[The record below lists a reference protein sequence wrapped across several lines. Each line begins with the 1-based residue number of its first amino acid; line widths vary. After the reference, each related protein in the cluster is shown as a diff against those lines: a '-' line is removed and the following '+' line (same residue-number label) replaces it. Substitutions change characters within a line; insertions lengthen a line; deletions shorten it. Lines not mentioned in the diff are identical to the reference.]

1 MRRHKYIVGMRI
13 QGRARDIA
21 LQQSLSERVRGKAHE
36 YNYYY
41 WVYAERWVYVERNP
55 LALCISHSLS
65 LSLYELYIECQL
77 TLRCKPIYK
86 KTLS

>member
-1 MRRHKYIVGMRI
+1 MRTHKYIVGMRI

-36 YNYYY
+36 YNCGKP
-41 WVYAERWVYVERNP
+41 VLLP
-55 LALCISHSLS
+55 LSKLS

>member
-36 YNYYY
+36 YNCYCALRPQF
-41 WVYAERWVYVERNP
+41 VSDE
-55 LALCISHSLS
+55 LAVRREKPSSSLV
-65 LSLYELYIECQL
+65 
-77 TLRCKPIYK
+77 
-86 KTLS
+86 

>member
-36 YNYYY
+36 YNLLRAAPT
-41 WVYAERWVYVERNP
+41 VRQYVERNP
-55 LALCISHSLS
+55 LA
-65 LSLYELYIECQL
+65 
-77 TLRCKPIYK
+77 P
-86 KTLS
+86 

>member
-36 YNYYY
+36 YNCGKP
-41 WVYAERWVYVERNP
+41 VLLP
-55 LALCISHSLS
+55 LSKLS
-65 LSLYELYIECQL
+65 LSLYELYEGGFSMQRHATL
-77 TLRCKPIYK
+77 TETDGRITSP
-86 KTLS
+86 TP

>member
-36 YNYYY
+36 YNCYC
-41 WVYAERWVYVERNP
+41 ALRHSSKQYVERNP
-55 LALCISHSLS
+55 LALFPLSS